1 MRIMGLDFGKKT
13 IGVAISDENSIT
25 AQPLK
30 TIMRAS
36 RNKDMQELKGII
48 RAFDVSSVVV
58 GLPVNMDG
66 TYGPQSETVLKFI
79 ETVKAETGLPV
90 VPWDE
95 RLSTMAVNKVLIEG
109 DISRK
114 KRKEVVDK
122 LAASYILQGYLD
134 SRGRLSP

>member
-1 MRIMGLDFGKKT
+1 MRIMGLDVGKKT

-36 RNKDMQELKGII
+36 RDKDMKVLKEII
-48 RAFDVSSVVV
+48 REFEIESIVV

-66 TYGPQSETVLKFI
+66 TYGPQSQLVLKFI
-79 ETVKAETGLPV
+79 ETLKTETGLPV
-90 VPWDE
+90 EPWDE
-95 RLSTMAVNKVLIEG
+95 RLSTIAVTKVLIEG

-122 LAASYILQGYLD
+122 MAASYILQGYLD
-134 SRGRLSP
+134 SKRRPCS

>member
-1 MRIMGLDFGKKT
+1 MRIMGLDVGKKT

-36 RNKDMQELKGII
+36 RDKDTEELKGII
-48 RAFDVSSVVV
+48 REFEIESIVV

-66 TYGPQSETVLKFI
+66 TFGPQSQLVLKFI

-90 VPWDE
+90 EPWDE
-95 RLSTMAVNKVLIEG
+95 RLSTIAVTKVLIEG

-122 LAASYILQGYLD
+122 MAASYILQGYLD
-134 SRGRLSP
+134 SKRRPCS

>member
-1 MRIMGLDFGKKT
+1 MRIMGLDVGKKT

-30 TIMRAS
+30 TIKRAS
-36 RNKDMQELKGII
+36 RDKDMEELKGII

-90 VPWDE
+90 EPWDE
-95 RLSTMAVNKVLIEG
+95 RLSTMAVTKVLIEG
-109 DISRK
+109 DISRQ

>member
-30 TIMRAS
+30 TILRAS
-36 RNKDMQELKGII
+36 RDKDMEELKGII
-48 RAFDVSSVVV
+48 RAFVVSSVVV

-95 RLSTMAVNKVLIEG
+95 RLSTIAVTKVLLEG